1 MFPPES
7 LPLWPRSI
15 RVGTVS
21 KMSGNESRESK
32 IAVAMTY
39 LQNGLIDHDP
49 DAVLLGVDARRINN
63 GVLACPDPE
72 SLRRIILREPVGAIH
87 NLRWV
92 VDGDDAVV
100 VYDMLVDWTRS
111 DQSDSFADPGT
122 WTLAFIGERFHVVDG
137 MIREIEVVYAPDAD
151 RHEPLDR
158 PARTPP
164 PSPAAPSR
172 DDVIATCQTYIDALF
187 SGDRDSVLLAP
198 DAWRIENGRDM
209 GDSGP
214 AIQHMLTQ
222 MLAEGPKLVTGMED
236 LRWYV
241 EGEEA
246 VAFYTLE
253 IDPSALGG
261 DNADAEP
268 VRMPIVE
275 RFRVHDGLITEVEPV
290 IPGWIE

>member
-1 MFPPES
+1 M
-7 LPLWPRSI
+7 

-21 KMSGNESRESK
+21 KMSSNDSRDSK

-49 DAVLLGVDARRINN
+49 DAVLLGPDARRINN
-63 GVLACPDPE
+63 GVLSCPDPE
-72 SLRRIILREPVGAIH
+72 SLRRIILREPVGAVH

-111 DQSDSFADPGT
+111 DQSDSFADPST
-122 WTLAFIGERFHVVDG
+122 WTLAFIGERFHVNDG
-137 MIREIEVVYAPDAD
+137 MIREIEVVYAAGGD

-158 PARTPP
+158 PERTPP
-164 PSPAAPSR
+164 PSPDPPSR
-172 DDVIATCQTYIDALF
+172 DDVIAVCQTYIDALF
-187 SGDRDSVLLAP
+187 SGDGSSVLLAP
-198 DAWRIENGRDM
+198 DAWRLENGRDM

-214 AIQHMLTQ
+214 AIQQLLTQ
-222 MLAEGPKLVTGMED
+222 MLGDGPKVVTGMED

-253 IDPSALGG
+253 IDPSAIGTE
-261 DNADAEP
+261 NADAEL
-268 VRMPIVE
+268 VTMPIVE

-290 IPGWIE
+290 IPVWIE

>member
-1 MFPPES
+1 
-7 LPLWPRSI
+7 
-15 RVGTVS
+15 
-21 KMSGNESRESK
+21 MSDQHSRDSK

-49 DAVLLGVDARRINN
+49 DAVLLSPDARRINN

-72 SLRRIILREPVGAIH
+72 SLRRIILREPVAAIH

-111 DQSDSFADPGT
+111 EQSESFADPST
-122 WTLAFIGERFHVVDG
+122 WRLAYIGERFHVVDG
-137 MIREIEVVYAPDAD
+137 LIEEIEVVYAADAE
-151 RHEPLDR
+151 RRAPLER
-158 PARTPP
+158 PTRTPP
-164 PSPAAPSR
+164 PAADAPER
-172 DDVIATCQTYIDALF
+172 DDVIAVCQTYIDALF
-187 SGDRDSVLLAP
+187 SGDGNSVLLAP
-198 DAWRIENGRDM
+198 YAWRIENGRDM

-214 AIQHMLTQ
+214 AIQQMLTQ
-222 MLAEGPKLVTGMED
+222 MLGDGPKVVTGMDD

-246 VAFYTLE
+246 VAFYTLD
-253 IDPSALGG
+253 IDPTALGH
-261 DNADAEP
+261 ADAEP
-268 VRMPIVE
+268 VRMAIVE

>member
-1 MFPPES
+1 MC
-7 LPLWPRSI
+7 
-15 RVGTVS
+15 VGTVS
-21 KMSGNESRESK
+21 EMSSNDSRDSK

-39 LQNGLIDHDP
+39 LQNGLIDHDT
-49 DAVLLGVDARRINN
+49 DAVLLGPDARRINN
-63 GVLACPDPE
+63 GVLSCPDPE
-72 SLRRIILREPVGAIH
+72 SLRSIILREPVGAIH

-100 VYDMLVDWTRS
+100 VYDLLVDWTRS
-111 DQSDSFADPGT
+111 DQSDTFADPST
-122 WTLAFIGERFHVVDG
+122 WVLAFIGERFHVVDG
-137 MIREIEVVYAPDAD
+137 MIREIEVVYAASAN
-151 RHEPLDR
+151 HHGPLDR
-158 PARTPP
+158 PVRTPP
-164 PSPAAPSR
+164 PSPRSPAR
-172 DDVIATCQTYIDALF
+172 DEVIAICQTYIDALF
-187 SGDRDSVLLAP
+187 SGDGSSVLLAP

-214 AIQHMLTQ
+214 AIAQLLTQ
-222 MLAEGPKLVTGMED
+222 MMGEGPKLVTGMED

-253 IDPSALGG
+253 IDPSALGP
-261 DNADAEP
+261 DNAGAEL
-268 VRMPIVE
+268 VKMPIVE

>member
-1 MFPPES
+1 
-7 LPLWPRSI
+7 
-15 RVGTVS
+15 
-21 KMSGNESRESK
+21 MSSNDSRDSK

-39 LQNGLIDHDP
+39 LQNGLIEHDP
-49 DAVLLGVDARRINN
+49 DAVLLSDDARRINN

-111 DQSDSFADPGT
+111 DQSESFADPGT
-122 WTLAFIGERFHVVDG
+122 WVLAFIGERFHIVDG
-137 MIREIEVVYAPDAD
+137 KIQEIEVVYAADGD

-158 PARTPP
+158 PARTPA
-164 PSPAAPSR
+164 PSADAPSR
-172 DDVIATCQTYIDALF
+172 DDVIAVCQTYIDCLL
-187 SGDRDSVLLAP
+187 SGDGGSVLLAP

-214 AIQHMLTQ
+214 AIQQ
-222 MLAEGPKLVTGMED
+222 MLNQMLGDGAKVVTGMDD

-253 IDPSALGG
+253 IDPTALGQV
-261 DNADAEP
+261 DAAP
-268 VRMPIVE
+268 VQMPIVE

>member
-1 MFPPES
+1 
-7 LPLWPRSI
+7 
-15 RVGTVS
+15 
-21 KMSGNESRESK
+21 MSSNDSRDSK

-49 DAVLLGVDARRINN
+49 AAVLLSDDARRINN

-111 DQSDSFADPGT
+111 DQSESFADPST
-122 WTLAFIGERFHVVDG
+122 WTLAYIGERFHVVDG
-137 MIREIEVVYAPDAD
+137 MIHEIEVVYAPDGD
-151 RHEPLDR
+151 RHAPLDR

-164 PSPAAPSR
+164 PSADAPSR
-172 DDVIATCQTYIDALF
+172 DDVIAICQTYLDSLF
-187 SGDRDSVLLAP
+187 SGDGSSVPLAA

-214 AIQHMLTQ
+214 AIQQMLTQ
-222 MLAEGPKLVTGMED
+222 MMGGDQKLVTGMED

-253 IDPSALGG
+253 IDPSALG
-261 DNADAEP
+261 ADTAGAEP
-268 VRMPIVE
+268 VQMPIVE

-290 IPGWIE
+290 IAGWIE

>member
-1 MFPPES
+1 
-7 LPLWPRSI
+7 
-15 RVGTVS
+15 
-21 KMSGNESRESK
+21 
-32 IAVAMTY
+32 
-39 LQNGLIDHDP
+39 
-49 DAVLLGVDARRINN
+49 
-63 GVLACPDPE
+63 VLACPDPE

-111 DQSDSFADPGT
+111 DQSESFADPGT
-122 WTLAFIGERFHVVDG
+122 WVLAFIGERFHIVDG
-137 MIREIEVVYAPDAD
+137 KIQEIEVVYAADGD

-164 PSPAAPSR
+164 PSSADAPSR
-172 DDVIATCQTYIDALF
+172 DDVIAVCQTYIDCLL
-187 SGDRDSVLLAP
+187 SGDGGSVLLAP

-214 AIQHMLTQ
+214 AIQQ
-222 MLAEGPKLVTGMED
+222 MLNQMLGDGPKVVTGMDD

-253 IDPSALGG
+253 IDPTALGQV
-261 DNADAEP
+261 DAAP
-268 VRMPIVE
+268 VQMPIVE

>member
-1 MFPPES
+1 
-7 LPLWPRSI
+7 
-15 RVGTVS
+15 
-21 KMSGNESRESK
+21 MSDQHSRDSK

-49 DAVLLGVDARRINN
+49 DAVLLSPGARRINN

-72 SLRRIILREPVGAIH
+72 SLRRIILREPVAAIH

-111 DQSDSFADPGT
+111 EQSESFADPST
-122 WTLAFIGERFHVVDG
+122 WRLAYIGERFHVVDG
-137 MIREIEVVYAPDAD
+137 LIEEIEVVYAADAE
-151 RHEPLDR
+151 RSAPLER

-164 PSPAAPSR
+164 AGGRRARARRRDRGVPDLHRCAVLAATAARCCSLLTRGASRTGATWATAAPRSSR
-172 DDVIATCQTYIDALF
+172 CSRRC
-187 SGDRDSVLLAP
+187 SG
-198 DAWRIENGRDM
+198 
-209 GDSGP
+209 
-214 AIQHMLTQ
+214 
-222 MLAEGPKLVTGMED
+222 EGPKVVTGMDD

-246 VAFYTLE
+246 VAFYTLD
-253 IDPSALGG
+253 IDPTALGQ
-261 DNADAEP
+261 ADAEP
-268 VRMPIVE
+268 VRMAIVE